1 MLLQGM
7 HLAGERP
14 PRRRR
19 ALRAPSLA
27 LLLAALAL
35 LCRAPAARADDCISP
50 SSDVVNGVT
59 VRAAPNT
66 QGQKLGVLARGQT
79 LPLVASVPNWYQTLL
94 NGTTAY
100 VSKHWTDIG
109 PCAAPAPA
117 APTQIQFEL
126 HAIDVGT
133 GLPIFVRGPDFTL
146 LYDAGSN
153 DDLARGPGNRT
164 LAYLRTVTPAVTGL
178 DHVILSH
185 PHRDHLELL
194 PDVLAQLA
202 PRDVWEP
209 GAHVDICGYRH
220 FLQALA
226 AAPAIR
232 YHTAN
237 QNFGNESVSLAAVAD
252 CYGHPEPAQAL
263 SIVHAS
269 RIDHTAVPLGA
280 TASMSFLYIDG
291 THKANPNDN
300 SLVTRLDLGDHRV
313 LLTGDAQAG
322 NRAAPDTAPSAGSI
336 EAALLACC
344 AADLRADLL
353 IVGHHGSK
361 TSSRTAF
368 LDAVGAKTFIVS
380 SGPTKYGT
388 VVLPDA
394 EVIAELKSRGQLFRT
409 DLDDAACAAQTA
421 KVGPD
426 NDGKAGGCDNILVK
440 LTTGA
445 PLSVDYRRL
454 AD

>member
-1 MLLQGM
+1 MSKQGMLL
-7 HLAGERP
+7 A
-14 PRRRR
+14 R
-19 ALRAPSLA
+19 ADRAPFP

-35 LCRAPAARADDCISP
+35 VCCAPLARADDCITP
-50 SSDVVNGVT
+50 NSDVVNSVT
-59 VRAAPNT
+59 LRAAPST
-66 QGQKLGVLARGQT
+66 RSAKIGTLARGQT
-79 LPLVASVPNWYQTLL
+79 LPLVASVPNWYQSLSG
-94 NGTTAY
+94 GTPAF
-100 VSKHWTDIG
+100 VSKHWTDIS
-109 PCAAPAPA
+109 PCAVPAPVAPA
-117 APTQIQFEL
+117 QVEFEL

-133 GLPIFVRGPDFTL
+133 GLSIFVRGPDFTL

-153 DDLARGPGNRT
+153 DDLARGSDNRT
-164 LAYLRTVTPAVTGL
+164 LAYLKTLTPQVTGL
-178 DHVILSH
+178 DHVVLSH

-209 GAHVDICGYRH
+209 GAHVEICGYRH

-226 AAPAIR
+226 ATPAIR

-237 QNFGNESVSLAAVAD
+237 QNFGSESVSLAAVAD
-252 CYGHPEPAQAL
+252 CYGHAEPAETL

-269 RIDHTAVPLGA
+269 RIDHSAVPLGA
-280 TASMSFLYIDG
+280 SASMSFLYIDG
-291 THKANPNDN
+291 THRANPNEN

-322 NRAAPDTAPSAGSI
+322 GRAAPGTAPSSGSI

-368 LDAVGAKTFIVS
+368 LDAVGAKTFIIS
-380 SGPTKYGT
+380 AGPTKYGT

-394 EVIAELKSRGQLFRT
+394 EVTAELQSRGQLFRT
-409 DLDDAACAAQTA
+409 DLNDAGCATQTA

-426 NDGKAGGCDNILVK
+426 SDGKAGGCDNVLVK
-440 LTTGA
+440 LAAGA
-445 PLSVDYRRL
+445 PLSADYRRVS
-454 AD
+454 D